1 MKDRIACKCCYN
13 KNRRKNNNNTIIQN
27 QQPKIDNINNNDNN
41 PSVSAYEKHRCVIIG
56 PSNVGKTLYMLKML
70 EKKTGN
76 KRPVRSPNQ
85 YPNYETSNEI
95 KPIGKNKESV
105 VGFDDMLGALKSSQI
120 NEFYKR
126 GKNENLDVYYISQRH
141 FALQR

>member
-70 EKKTGN
+70 EKKQVTKDQSDHPIN
-76 KRPVRSPNQ
+76 IRIMRQVMKLNQ
-85 YPNYETSNEI
+85 
-95 KPIGKNKESV
+95 
-105 VGFDDMLGALKSSQI
+105 
-120 NEFYKR
+120 
-126 GKNENLDVYYISQRH
+126 
-141 FALQR
+141 